1 MKEQMNFLSF
11 FYQKCPRPLSK
22 VLFAAI
28 LLGFLHNDIMIV
40 KMIWQCFQDVILTL
54 KVMKTN
60 GD

>member
-28 LLGFLHNDIMIV
+28 LFGFLHNDIMTREN
-40 KMIWQCFQDVILTL
+40 DLTVFSRCHIDI
-54 KVMKTN
+54 KGNDTI